1 MPKFRKSKRAC
12 KIKHVPYVTGF
23 HPPSH
28 REAILA
34 CGDTNSKKD
43 YNPYTSFKPVPKC
56 NSENDWLAQ
65 YCEEGQSF
73 PEFIQTCPWLS
84 KRKCKGVRQ
93 EFVSSG
99 TTLQAKYPDGAIYLV
114 PLGDFNTESS
124 PDFHSLVEYVKI
136 FCDLPVKTLPKLNL
150 INSGKGDIYWSD
162 LETNAIFKVKS
173 RRKNE
178 NYQLNIISLLEYMPN
193 IVPDDALCTIALTMS
208 DLYEENP
215 DLFVAGMASYR
226 HRVGVFSFCRYDPS
240 VKFSSEFW
248 HEITYTK
255 DKWLP
260 EQKKKMLLVRCCRL
274 LVHEIL
280 HTLGISH
287 CIYYECCMNGSG
299 HLEEDFRQPMF
310 LCPVDLHK
318 LTHLCGFNVV
328 QRYHKLRTFF
338 EKLDLVNEV
347 QWIDKR
353 LHLITN

>member
-1 MPKFRKSKRAC
+1 MPKSRKSKRTGST
-12 KIKHVPYVTGF
+12 KHVPYVTGF

-28 REAILA
+28 IEATLA
-34 CGDTNSKKD
+34 CGDINSKK
-43 YNPYTSFKPVPKC
+43 YLNPENSFKPIPKC

-84 KRKCKGVRQ
+84 KRKCKGVKQ

-99 TTLQAKYPDGAIYLV
+99 TTLQAKYPKGVIYLV

-150 INSGKGDIYWSD
+150 INCGNVDFFWSVQ
-162 LETNAIFKVKS
+162 ETNQIFKIKS
-173 RRKNE
+173 RTKNE
-178 NYQLNIISLLEYMPN
+178 KYQLNIISLLSYMPN

-208 DLYEENP
+208 DLYQEKP
-215 DLFVAGMASYR
+215 DLFVAGMAAGN

-240 VKFSSEFW
+240 IKFSSEFW

-255 DKWLP
+255 DNWLP
-260 EQKKKMLLVRCCRL
+260 EEKKKMILVRSCRL

-280 HTLGISH
+280 HILGFSH

-318 LTHLCGFNVV
+318 LAHLCGLNIVE
-328 QRYHKLRTFF
+328 RYHKLRTFF
-338 EKLDLVNEV
+338 EKFDLGNEV
-347 QWIDKR
+347 EWIDER
-353 LHLITN
+353 LELIKD